1 MIPLG
6 LTCCIKAEAAGAA
19 LQTSHCQCLRRSR
32 GQVVTRSQA
41 LSSPCPLAALQ
52 QPVLMKA
59 CQSGGLPAAAPDVL
73 SRLHRLMQVVAAENS
88 SRIHRGWAAVPGCMH
103 WHRPERRRAA
113 MQGAR
118 QQLRQAPAVQAPCR
132 GQRGTCRVQECSCL
146 QAESGNLKVSQSLR
160 GWLHRPAVSHRIDE
174 VCKP

>member
-1 MIPLG
+1 M
-6 LTCCIKAEAAGAA
+6 
-19 LQTSHCQCLRRSR
+19 
-32 GQVVTRSQA
+32 VTRSQA

-59 CQSGGLPAAAPDVL
+59 CQSGGLPAAALPSLVQLRRLPDAL

-132 GQRGTCRVQECSCL
+132 GQRGTCSNRVQECSCL